1 MTQNESQR
9 AARYALAVLTFIN
22 LFNYLDRWVVA
33 AVVESIKRSELH
45 LSDTQLGFV
54 GTGFIIVYTLTS
66 PLFGRLGDRRARPP
80 VNSAACASSVRVDG
94 VKEKHWPTLRDVW
107 FSYMSPRKS

>member
-1 MTQNESQR
+1 MTENETRESQR

-45 LSDTQLGFV
+45 LSDTQLGFLQ
-54 GTGFIIVYTLTS
+54 TGFIVVYALTS
-66 PLFGRLGDRRARPP
+66 PLFGALGDRRGRPP
-80 VNSAACASSVRVDG
+80 PIAIRG
-94 VKEKHWPTLRDVW
+94 GWWGIRT
-107 FSYMSPRKS
+107 PRAGIAPRG